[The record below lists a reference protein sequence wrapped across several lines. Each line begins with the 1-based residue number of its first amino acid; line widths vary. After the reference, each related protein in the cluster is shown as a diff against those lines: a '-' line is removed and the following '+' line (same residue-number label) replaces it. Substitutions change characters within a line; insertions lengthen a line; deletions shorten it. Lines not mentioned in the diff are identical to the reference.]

1 MMQEIAIRNVMI
13 SKQSEDSENY
23 QEFLKI
29 VKEKKIKV
37 NLLEAGQRVNIE
49 KNLYFDVLWPSS
61 NSTISENPLNNNS
74 LVCKM
79 TYQNFS
85 MLFTGDIE
93 KIAEQKILKLY
104 QNNLELLNATVLK
117 VAHHGS
123 KTSSSIDFLNA
134 IKPKVAFIGV
144 GKNNRFGHPNREVI
158 DRLEGLGVGI
168 YRTDENGEIHMIVS
182 NRYKIEP
189 TICD

>member
-1 MMQEIAIRNVMI
+1 MI
-13 SKQSEDSENY
+13 GKQLEDSENY

-49 KNLYFDVLWPSS
+49 KNLYFDVLWPTSYK
-61 NSTISENPLNNNS
+61 TISENPLNNNS

-79 TYQNFS
+79 NYQNFS
-85 MLFTGDIE
+85 MIFTGDIE
-93 KIAEQKILKLY
+93 KIAEQAILKLY
-104 QNNLELLNATVLK
+104 QDNLELLNATVLK

-123 KTSSSIDFLNA
+123 KSSSSIDFLNA

-168 YRTDENGEIHMIVS
+168 YRTDENGEIHIIV
-182 NRYKIEP
+182 NDGYKIKT

>member
-1 MMQEIAIRNVMI
+1 MMQEIVVKNVMI

-29 VKEKKIKV
+29 VKEKKLKV

-49 KNLYFDVLWPSS
+49 KNLYFDVLWPTSYK
-61 NSTISENPLNNNS
+61 TISENPLNNNS

-79 TYQNFS
+79 NYLNFS
-85 MLFTGDIE
+85 MIFTGDIE
-93 KIAEQKILKLY
+93 KIAEQEILKLY
-104 QNNLELLNATVLK
+104 RDNLELLDATVLK

-123 KTSSSIDFLNA
+123 KTSSSIDFLKA

-158 DRLEGLGVGI
+158 DRLESLGVGI
-168 YRTDENGEIHMIVS
+168 YRTDENGEIHMIV
-182 NRYKIEP
+182 NNGYKIKS

>member
-1 MMQEIAIRNVMI
+1 MMQEIVVKNVMI

-29 VKEKKIKV
+29 VKEKKLKV

-49 KNLYFDVLWPSS
+49 KNLYFDVLWPTSYK
-61 NSTISENPLNNNS
+61 TISENPLNNNS

-79 TYQNFS
+79 NYLNFS
-85 MLFTGDIE
+85 MIFTGDIE
-93 KIAEQKILKLY
+93 KIAEQEILKLY
-104 QNNLELLNATVLK
+104 RDNLELLDATVLK

-123 KTSSSIDFLNA
+123 KTSSSIDFLKA

-168 YRTDENGEIHMIVS
+168 YRTDENGEIHIIV
-182 NRYKIEP
+182 NDGYKIKT

>member
-49 KNLYFDVLWPSS
+49 KSLYFDVLWPTSYK
-61 NSTISENPLNNNS
+61 TISENPLNNNS

-79 TYQNFS
+79 KLMYLVVKSKEYVLQGQYLKN
-85 MLFTGDIE
+85 
-93 KIAEQKILKLY
+93 QKY
-104 QNNLELLNATVLK
+104 
-117 VAHHGS
+117 
-123 KTSSSIDFLNA
+123 
-134 IKPKVAFIGV
+134 
-144 GKNNRFGHPNREVI
+144 
-158 DRLEGLGVGI
+158 
-168 YRTDENGEIHMIVS
+168 
-182 NRYKIEP
+182 
-189 TICD
+189 

>member
-1 MMQEIAIRNVMI
+1 MMQEIVVKNVMI

-49 KNLYFDVLWPSS
+49 KNLYFDVLWPTSYK
-61 NSTISENPLNNNS
+61 TISENPLNNNS

-79 TYQNFS
+79 NYLNFS
-85 MLFTGDIE
+85 MIFTGDIE

-168 YRTDENGEIHMIVS
+168 YRTDENGEIHIIV
-182 NRYKIEP
+182 NDGYKIKT

>member
-1 MMQEIAIRNVMI
+1 MMQEIPIKNVMI
-13 SKQSEDSENY
+13 GKQLEDSENY

>member
-1 MMQEIAIRNVMI
+1 MMQEIVVKNVMI

-49 KNLYFDVLWPSS
+49 KNLYFDVLWPTSYK
-61 NSTISENPLNNNS
+61 TISENPLNNNS

-79 TYQNFS
+79 NYLNFS
-85 MLFTGDIE
+85 MIFTGDIE
-93 KIAEQKILKLY
+93 KIAEQEILKLY
-104 QNNLELLNATVLK
+104 RDNLELLDATVLK

-123 KTSSSIDFLNA
+123 KTSSSIDFLKA

-158 DRLEGLGVGI
+158 DRLESLGVGI
-168 YRTDENGEIHMIVS
+168 YRTDENGEIHMIV
-182 NRYKIEP
+182 NNGYKIKS

>member
-1 MMQEIAIRNVMI
+1 MQEIAIKNIMI
-13 SKQSEDSENY
+13 GKQSEDSENY

-49 KNLYFDVLWPSS
+49 KNLYFDVLWP
-61 NSTISENPLNNNS
+61 NSDKTISEEALNNNS

-79 TYQNFS
+79 NYQNFS

-93 KIAEQKILKLY
+93 EIAEQEILKLY

-134 IKPKVAFIGV
+134 IKPRVAFIGV
-144 GKNNRFGHPNREVI
+144 GESNRFGHPNREVI
-158 DRLEGLGVGI
+158 DRLESLGVEI
-168 YRTDENGEIHMIVS
+168 YRTDENGEIHLIVDDM
-182 NRYKIEP
+182 YKIKS

>member
-1 MMQEIAIRNVMI
+1 MMQEIAIKNVMI

-49 KNLYFDVLWPSS
+49 KNLYFDVLWPTSYK
-61 NSTISENPLNNNS
+61 TISENPLNNNS

-79 TYQNFS
+79 NYLNFS
-85 MLFTGDIE
+85 MIFTGDIE
-93 KIAEQKILKLY
+93 RIAEQEILKLY
-104 QNNLELLNATVLK
+104 RDNLELLDATVLK

-123 KTSSSIDFLNA
+123 KTSSSIDFLKA

-158 DRLEGLGVGI
+158 DRLESLGVGI
-168 YRTDENGEIHMIVS
+168 YRTDENGEIHIIV
-182 NRYKIEP
+182 NDGYKIKSI
-189 TICD
+189 ICD

>member
-1 MMQEIAIRNVMI
+1 MMQEIKIKNVMI
-13 SKQSEDSENY
+13 GRQLEDSENY

-61 NSTISENPLNNNS
+61 YKTISENPLNNNS

-79 TYQNFS
+79 NYQNFN
-85 MLFTGDIE
+85 MIFTGDIE
-93 KIAEQKILKLY
+93 KIAEQAILKLY
-104 QNNLELLNATVLK
+104 QDNLELLNATVLK

-168 YRTDENGEIHMIVS
+168 YRTDENGEIHIIV
-182 NRYKIEP
+182 NDGYKIKS
-189 TICD
+189 TICN

>member
-1 MMQEIAIRNVMI
+1 MMQEIVVKNVMI

-29 VKEKKIKV
+29 VKEKKLKV

-49 KNLYFDVLWPSS
+49 KNLYFDVLWPTSYK
-61 NSTISENPLNNNS
+61 TISENPLNNNS

-79 TYQNFS
+79 NYLNFS
-85 MLFTGDIE
+85 MIFTGDIE
-93 KIAEQKILKLY
+93 KIAEQEILKLY
-104 QNNLELLNATVLK
+104 RDNLELLDATVLK

-123 KTSSSIDFLNA
+123 KTSSSIDFLKA

-158 DRLEGLGVGI
+158 DRLESLGVGI
-168 YRTDENGEIHMIVS
+168 YRTDENGEIHIIV
-182 NRYKIEP
+182 NDGYKIKSI
-189 TICD
+189 ICD

>member
-1 MMQEIAIRNVMI
+1 MMQEIVVKNVMI

-29 VKEKKIKV
+29 VKEKKLKV

-49 KNLYFDVLWPSS
+49 KNLYFDVLWPTSYK
-61 NSTISENPLNNNS
+61 TISENPLNNNS

-79 TYQNFS
+79 NYLNFS
-85 MLFTGDIE
+85 MIFTGDIE
-93 KIAEQKILKLY
+93 KIAEQEILKLY
-104 QNNLELLNATVLK
+104 RDNLELLDATVLK

-123 KTSSSIDFLNA
+123 KTSSSIDFLKA

-158 DRLEGLGVGI
+158 DRLESLGVGI
-168 YRTDENGEIHMIVS
+168 YRTDENGEIHMIV
-182 NRYKIEP
+182 NNGYKIKS
-189 TICD
+189 TICN

>member
-1 MMQEIAIRNVMI
+1 MMQEIKIKNVMI
-13 SKQSEDSENY
+13 GRQLEDSENY

-29 VKEKKIKV
+29 AKEKKLKV

-85 MLFTGDIE
+85 MIFTGDIE

>member
-1 MMQEIAIRNVMI
+1 MMQEIVVKNVMI

-29 VKEKKIKV
+29 VKEKKLKV

-49 KNLYFDVLWPSS
+49 KNLYFDVLWPTSYK
-61 NSTISENPLNNNS
+61 TISENPLNNNS

-79 TYQNFS
+79 NYLNFS
-85 MLFTGDIE
+85 MIFTGDIE
-93 KIAEQKILKLY
+93 KIAEQEILKLY
-104 QNNLELLNATVLK
+104 RDNLELLDATVLK

-123 KTSSSIDFLNA
+123 KTSSSIDFLKA

-158 DRLEGLGVGI
+158 DRLESLGVGI
-168 YRTDENGEIHMIVS
+168 YRTDENGEIHIIV
-182 NRYKIEP
+182 NDGYKIKSV
-189 TICD
+189 ICD

>member
-1 MMQEIAIRNVMI
+1 MI
-13 SKQSEDSENY
+13 GKQLEDSENY

-37 NLLEAGQRVNIE
+37 NLLEAGQRVNVE

-61 NSTISENPLNNNS
+61 YKIISENSLNNNS
-74 LVCKM
+74 LVCK
-79 TYQNFS
+79 
-85 MLFTGDIE
+85 LFTGDIE
-93 KIAEQKILKLY
+93 KIAEQAILKLY
-104 QNNLELLNATVLK
+104 QDNLELLNATILK

-168 YRTDENGEIHMIVS
+168 YRTDENGEIHIIV
-182 NRYKIEP
+182 NDGYKIKS
-189 TICD
+189 TICN

>member
-13 SKQSEDSENY
+13 GKQSEDSENY

-49 KNLYFDVLWPSS
+49 KNLYFDVLWPTSYK
-61 NSTISENPLNNNS
+61 TISENPLNNNS

-79 TYQNFS
+79 NYLNFS
-85 MLFTGDIE
+85 MIFTGDIE
-93 KIAEQKILKLY
+93 KIAEQEILKLY
-104 QNNLELLNATVLK
+104 RDNLELLDATVLK

-123 KTSSSIDFLNA
+123 KTSSSIDFLKA

-158 DRLEGLGVGI
+158 DRLESLGVGI
-168 YRTDENGEIHMIVS
+168 YRTDENGEIHMIV
-182 NRYKIEP
+182 NNGYKIKS

>member
-1 MMQEIAIRNVMI
+1 MMQEIKIKNVMI
-13 SKQSEDSENY
+13 GRQLEDSENY

-29 VKEKKIKV
+29 AKEKKLKV

-49 KNLYFDVLWPSS
+49 KNLYFDVLWPTSYK
-61 NSTISENPLNNNS
+61 TISENPLNNNS

-79 TYQNFS
+79 NYQNFS
-85 MLFTGDIE
+85 MIFTGDIE
-93 KIAEQKILKLY
+93 KIAEQAILKLY
-104 QNNLELLNATVLK
+104 QDNLELLNATVLK

-123 KTSSSIDFLNA
+123 KSSSSIDFLNA

>member
-1 MMQEIAIRNVMI
+1 MMQEIAIKNVMI

-49 KNLYFDVLWPSS
+49 KNLYFDVLWPTSYK
-61 NSTISENPLNNNS
+61 TISENPLNNNS

-79 TYQNFS
+79 NYLNFS
-85 MLFTGDIE
+85 MIFTGDIE
-93 KIAEQKILKLY
+93 RIAEQEILKLY
-104 QNNLELLNATVLK
+104 RDNLELLDATVLK

-123 KTSSSIDFLNA
+123 KTSSSIDFLKA

>member
-13 SKQSEDSENY
+13 GKQSEDSENY

-29 VKEKKIKV
+29 AKEKKLKV
-37 NLLEAGQRVNIE
+37 NLLEAWQRVNIE
-49 KNLYFDVLWPSS
+49 KNLYFDVLLPTSYK
-61 NSTISENPLNNNS
+61 TISENPLNNNS

-79 TYQNFS
+79 NYQNFS
-85 MLFTGDIE
+85 MIFTGDIE
-93 KIAEQKILKLY
+93 KIAEQAILKLY
-104 QNNLELLNATVLK
+104 QDNLELLNATVLK

-123 KTSSSIDFLNA
+123 KSSSSIDFLNA

>member
-1 MMQEIAIRNVMI
+1 MMQEIVVKNVMI

-168 YRTDENGEIHMIVS
+168 YRTDENGEIHIIV
-182 NRYKIEP
+182 NDGYKIKS
-189 TICD
+189 TICN

>member
-13 SKQSEDSENY
+13 GKQSEDSENY

-29 VKEKKIKV
+29 AKEKKLKV

-49 KNLYFDVLWPSS
+49 KNLYFDVLWPTSYK
-61 NSTISENPLNNNS
+61 TISENPLNNNS

-79 TYQNFS
+79 NYLNFS
-85 MLFTGDIE
+85 MIFTGDIE
-93 KIAEQKILKLY
+93 KIAEQEILKLY
-104 QNNLELLNATVLK
+104 RDNLELLDATVLK

-123 KTSSSIDFLNA
+123 KTSSSIDFLKA

-158 DRLEGLGVGI
+158 DRLESLGVGI
-168 YRTDENGEIHMIVS
+168 YRTDENGEIHMIV
-182 NRYKIEP
+182 NNGYKIKS

>member
-1 MMQEIAIRNVMI
+1 MI
-13 SKQSEDSENY
+13 GKQSEDSENY

-49 KNLYFDVLWPSS
+49 KNLYFDVLWP
-61 NSTISENPLNNNS
+61 NSDKTISEEALNNNS

-79 TYQNFS
+79 NYQNFS

-93 KIAEQKILKLY
+93 KIAEQEILKLY
-104 QNNLELLNATVLK
+104 RDNLELLNSTVLK

-134 IKPKVAFIGV
+134 IKPRVAFIGV

-158 DRLEGLGVGI
+158 DRLESLGVGI
-168 YRTDENGEIHMIVS
+168 YRTDENGEIHLIVDDM
-182 NRYKIEP
+182 YKIKS

>member
-1 MMQEIAIRNVMI
+1 MMQEIPIKNVMI
-13 SKQSEDSENY
+13 GKQLEDSENY

-61 NSTISENPLNNNS
+61 YKIISENPLNNNS

-79 TYQNFS
+79 NYQNFS

-93 KIAEQKILKLY
+93 KIAEQAILKLY
-104 QNNLELLNATVLK
+104 QDNLELLNATVLK

-134 IKPKVAFIGV
+134 IKPRVAFIGV
-144 GKNNRFGHPNREVI
+144 GESNRFGHPNREVI

-168 YRTDENGEIHMIVS
+168 YRTDENGEIHIIV
-182 NRYKIEP
+182 NDGYKIKS
-189 TICD
+189 TICN

>member
-1 MMQEIAIRNVMI
+1 MI
-13 SKQSEDSENY
+13 GKQSEDSENY

-29 VKEKKIKV
+29 AKEKKLKV

-49 KNLYFDVLWPSS
+49 KNLYFDVLWPTSYK
-61 NSTISENPLNNNS
+61 TISENPLNNNS

-79 TYQNFS
+79 NYQNFS
-85 MLFTGDIE
+85 MIFTGDIE
-93 KIAEQKILKLY
+93 KIAEQAILKLY
-104 QNNLELLNATVLK
+104 QDNLELLNATVLK

-123 KTSSSIDFLNA
+123 KSSSSIDFLNA

>member
-1 MMQEIAIRNVMI
+1 MMQEIVVKNVMI

-49 KNLYFDVLWPSS
+49 KNLYFDVLWPTSYK
-61 NSTISENPLNNNS
+61 TISENPLNNNS

-79 TYQNFS
+79 NYLNFS
-85 MLFTGDIE
+85 MIFTGDIE
-93 KIAEQKILKLY
+93 RIAEQEILKLY
-104 QNNLELLNATVLK
+104 RDNLELLDATVLK

-123 KTSSSIDFLNA
+123 KTSSSIDFLKA

-158 DRLEGLGVGI
+158 DRLESLGVGI
-168 YRTDENGEIHMIVS
+168 YRTDENGEIHMIV
-182 NRYKIEP
+182 NNGYKIKS
-189 TICD
+189 TICN

>member
-1 MMQEIAIRNVMI
+1 MMQEIKIKNVMI
-13 SKQSEDSENY
+13 GRQLEDSENY

-29 VKEKKIKV
+29 AKEKKLKV

-85 MLFTGDIE
+85 MIFTGDIE

-168 YRTDENGEIHMIVS
+168 YRTDENGEIHIIV
-182 NRYKIEP
+182 NDGYKIKS
-189 TICD
+189 TICN